1 MIKFAYNKINMKKKK
16 KPVLGGVET
25 LSEKEKINFLPSPLC
40 FQKLYFLGLLKSK
53 DYVVKS

>member
-1 MIKFAYNKINMKKKK
+1 MKKK

-40 FQKLYFLGLLKSK
+40 FQKFYFLGLLKSK